1 MGAFAR
7 RVRRLGRRGRRAFQF
22 DHHAYWRAQPIR
34 LGTVLYESFSGNGML
49 CNPEAIFRELMRQ
62 PDFASL
68 QHIWALSDFRQY
80 RETVREFA
88 GVPNVT
94 FVKYRSAAYFRAL
107 ATSEFLINNAT
118 FPAEFS
124 KRTGQIYLNTW
135 HGTPLKRMGYDMPG
149 GALEAANTLRN
160 FVSADYLL
168 AANSFMATQMY
179 ESAYKLNNVF
189 EGLIIEEGY
198 PRIDRQLLDQDQ
210 FMAVRGR
217 LERAALPLHGRDI
230 VLYAPTW
237 KGDSFNRPEDD
248 IESLV
253 SAVRTLQT
261 ALGERYIVLLKTH
274 QVVHQYTREN
284 PELRRF
290 LVPNDVP
297 TNEVLGVSTALITD
311 YSSIFFDFLPTGRPI
326 VFYTPDMTDYS
337 DSRGVYFPASEWPGP
352 VCTDIADVA
361 LRLHELLSADQPEPS
376 ERYTQWQ
383 QRFTPHE
390 DGGASARVIDI
401 VFRHRRRGYRVR
413 HSEHD
418 ERPRVLFYLGGMRS
432 NGITASALN
441 LLSTIDHARLD
452 VSVLYAHSRKT
463 QQRENQE
470 KIHPAVRQFPRVGG
484 MNGSKLAQVKRRLN
498 ERRVQTSAYEAPQA
512 EHDLY
517 NEEWSRCFG
526 NSSFD
531 DVIDFSGYSPFWAR
545 LMLHSPEAT
554 RSIWLH
560 NDMAAEVHREV
571 GGKQS
576 MRRSLPAV
584 FALYNK
590 FDHLVSVSAR
600 LSELNSRQLA
610 AYAPADRFTS
620 VRNLIDANRV
630 LQGADADLRELD
642 GHPIDPETE
651 AVIVPPWV
659 EQIRGHRDADGHK
672 KTTWFVTAGRLSPEK
687 NQARLIGAF
696 AAVYAERPDVRL
708 LIVGNGPLRAEL
720 QRDID
725 ARGLSEAAI
734 LTGAYQNP
742 FAIMAAADC
751 FVLSSN
757 YEGQPM
763 VLLEAAILALPIVSV
778 EFSSVHD
785 ALPNDDMLIVG
796 QSEAELADGLRA
808 YLHGDVPA
816 GFLDIEAYTR
826 SVLHELDRVITGVH
840 PPAQTANLADG
851 DA

>member
-1 MGAFAR
+1 MSAFAR

-22 DHHAYWRAQPIR
+22 DYHAYWRSRPIR
-34 LGTVLYESFSGNGML
+34 LGTVLYESFAGNGML
-49 CNPEAIFRELMRQ
+49 CNPEAIFRQLMRE
-62 PDFASL
+62 PDFATL
-68 QHIWALSDFRQY
+68 HHIWALTDLKQY

-88 GVPNVT
+88 EVPNVT
-94 FVKYRSAAYFRAL
+94 FVKYRSPAYFRAL
-107 ATSEFLINNAT
+107 ATSEYLVNNAT

-124 KRTGQIYLNTW
+124 KRPGQVYLNTW

-168 AANSFMATQMY
+168 AANSFMTTQMY

-217 LERAALPLHGRDI
+217 LEQAGLPLGGRDI

-248 IESLV
+248 IESLIT
-253 SAVRTLQT
+253 AVNAVQER
-261 ALGERYIVLLKTH
+261 LGERYIVLLKTH
-274 QVVHQYTREN
+274 QVVHRYTGEN

-297 TNEVLGVSTALITD
+297 TNQVLGVSTALITD

-361 LRLHELLSADQPEPS
+361 LQLLELLQADRPQRS
-376 ERYTQWQ
+376 ERYAEWQ
-383 QRFTPHE
+383 QRFTPYE
-390 DGGASARVIDI
+390 DGGASARVVDI
-401 VFRHRRRGYRVR
+401 VFRHRRRGYRMR
-413 HSEHD
+413 QSEHD
-418 ERPRVLFYLGGMRS
+418 DRPRVLFYLGGMRS

-441 LLSTIDHARLD
+441 LLSTIDHSRLD
-452 VSVLYAHSRKT
+452 VSVIYAHSRKT

-484 MNGSKLAQVKRRLN
+484 MNGSKLAHVKRELT
-498 ERRVQTSAYEAPQA
+498 ERRGQTDVYEAPQA
-512 EHDLY
+512 QQELWF
-517 NEEWSRCFG
+517 EEWSRCFG
-526 NSSFD
+526 SSRFD
-531 DVIDFSGYSPFWAR
+531 DVIDYSGYSPFWAR
-545 LMLHSPEAT
+545 LLLHSPSAT

-560 NDMAAEVHREV
+560 NDMAAEVTREV

-576 MRRSLPAV
+576 MRRSLPSV
-584 FALYNK
+584 FGLYK
-590 FDHLVSVSAR
+590 EFDHLVSVSAR
-600 LSELNSRQLA
+600 LSELNSRQLSS
-610 AYAPADRFTS
+610 YAPAELFTS

-630 LQGADADLRELD
+630 LRGAEADLRELS

-651 AVIVPPWV
+651 EVNLPEWV
-659 EQIRGHRDADGHK
+659 EPLRDHSG
-672 KTTWFVTAGRLSPEK
+672 TTWFVTVGRLSPEK

-696 AAVYAERPDVRL
+696 AAVYAQRSDVRL
-708 LIVGNGPLRAEL
+708 LIVGNGPLRTEL

-725 ARGLSEAAI
+725 ARGLTEVAF

-763 VLLEAAILALPIVSV
+763 VLLEAAVLGLPIVSV
-778 EFSSVHD
+778 DFSSVHD
-785 ALPNDDMLIVG
+785 ALPGDTMHIVG
-796 QSEAELADGLRA
+796 QSEAALAEGLRA
-808 YLHGDVPA
+808 YLLGQVPA
-816 GFLDIEAYTR
+816 GFLDLEAYTHT
-826 SVLHELDRVITGVH
+826 VLDELDRVITGVR
-840 PPAQTANLADG
+840 PTSGFVDG
-851 DA
+851 DSDSDSDS